1 MERQVHGESVHFA
14 HAQVHRHALL
24 RERMVGLRGRLL
36 PMAGILV
43 APYVIT
49 GYLGLAVLL
58 VLPLIGLRR
67 IFRRLPTA
75 SILRPDRSAPRYPG
89 VGDLSAAATARA

>member
-1 MERQVHGESVHFA
+1 MERRAHGESVRVA
-14 HAQVHRHALL
+14 RAQVDRHALL
-24 RERMVGLRGRLL
+24 RERMGGFRGRLL
-36 PMAGILV
+36 PMAGVLV
-43 APYVIT
+43 APFVIT

-58 VLPLIGLRR
+58 VLPLVGLRR

-89 VGDLSAAATARA
+89 VGNLAGAATAPA

>member
-1 MERQVHGESVHFA
+1 MERRVHGESVQFA
-14 HAQVHRHALL
+14 HAQVDRHALL
-24 RERMVGLRGRLL
+24 RERMVGHRGLL
-36 PMAGILV
+36 PMAGVLV
-43 APYVIT
+43 APFVIT

-58 VLPLIGLRR
+58 VLPLVGLRR

-89 VGDLSAAATARA
+89 VGNLSAAATARA